1 MASACSFALHQLHQP
16 HSFKAVNLDDE
27 DDDEEVETKAEPE
40 TGSEPLQSEAQG
52 LEWTHTQCLDFR
64 FSTDFKP
71 FWQAQSQAQGN
82 TLDEGPSS

>member
-52 LEWTHTQCLDFR
+52 LEWTHTV
-64 FSTDFKP
+64 P
-71 FWQAQSQAQGN
+71 
-82 TLDEGPSS
+82 